1 MAIMDAYKHH
11 PRTLI
16 RKALVLLLEK
26 KMAEYNMPISIYSNR
41 VSAFITDE
49 LPAVGVYLLQEEKIE
64 KNKRP
69 DPDERSVS
77 VVIDI
82 VVRES
87 LQIDDE
93 LDVFTCLFEGIIDL
107 GSVEK
112 EINAFFHKTSHDS
125 SEVAAADF
133 WILSVDYEG
142 LDMGMA
148 SDEAKTVGI
157 ASLSFSINYEMPKRT
172 ILPDF
177 EIFHM
182 AAIAKNEQGQEDGQK
197 GIAITETF
205 NSATNGKS

>member
-1 MAIMDAYKHH
+1 MDAYKHH

-26 KMAEYNMPISIYSNR
+26 KMAACNIPISIYSNR
-41 VSAFITDE
+41 VSAFVTDE

-64 KNKRP
+64 NGKRP

-77 VVIDI
+77 VVIDV

-93 LDVFTCLFEGIIDL
+93 LDVFTCFFEGIINLD
-107 GSVEK
+107 SVES
-112 EINAFFHKTSHDS
+112 EINAFFNEEGHKESDVNKS
-125 SEVAAADF
+125 DF
-133 WILSVDYEG
+133 WILSVQYDG

-148 SDEAKTVGI
+148 SDEARTVGV

-172 ILPDF
+172 ILPDLKT
-177 EIFHM
+177 FHM
-182 AAIAKNEQGQEDGQK
+182 AAIAKNEQGQGDGQK

-205 NSATNGKS
+205 SHANKGKQ